1 MLDEDRAQE
10 GLDPARPRADGQS
23 AGETGLQGACRTA
36 PAREAPEPATDEDG
50 ADEEVGMR
58 RCCGCA
64 CGGVVVGFSRT
75 WLCPRATE
83 AQPMPS
89 SGTPRCGMVTDR
101 VRPLSRPH
109 LASSPVHTFT
119 ELFTGVSFPS

>member
-1 MLDEDRAQE
+1 MRIGHKKVLILHDRGRTDSRRVKQGCRVRA
-10 GLDPARPRADGQS
+10 ARHRPGRRPSQPP
-23 AGETGLQGACRTA
+23 C
-36 PAREAPEPATDEDG
+36 TDEDG
-50 ADEEVGMR
+50 ADEEVCMR

-75 WLCPRATE
+75 WLCPRTTE

-119 ELFTGVSFPS
+119 ELFTCVSFPS